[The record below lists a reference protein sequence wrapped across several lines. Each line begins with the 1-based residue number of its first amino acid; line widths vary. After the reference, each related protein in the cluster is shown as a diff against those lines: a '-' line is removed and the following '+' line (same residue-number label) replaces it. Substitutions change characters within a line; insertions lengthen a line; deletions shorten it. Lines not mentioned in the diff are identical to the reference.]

1 MKRKVLLLPDFLFP
15 ALGCSS
21 SLFDTKILPCV
32 TKSLHQDSG
41 LCYLHLPFF
50 FLYIH
55 YPFLQEDKK
64 LLWSLFFS
72 ANLIA
77 DYSIVI
83 YILPDYSSV
92 RIGFNMNNKCLT
104 LPIAVC
110 NFWSMKSL
118 MELNSVSFK
127 FFCYVTWSDKR
138 QHWRP
143 CKQDVFVKPCCFLAT
158 IGYRFKN
165 CKLIVSIMLI

>member
-1 MKRKVLLLPDFLFP
+1 MLQKACIKIVACAIYTYLFFSYTYTILFCRK
-15 ALGCSS
+15 
-21 SLFDTKILPCV
+21 I
-32 TKSLHQDSG
+32 KSCCDQ
-41 LCYLHLPFF
+41 
-50 FLYIH
+50 
-55 YPFLQEDKK
+55 
-64 LLWSLFFS
+64 FFS
-72 ANLIA
+72 ANLTA